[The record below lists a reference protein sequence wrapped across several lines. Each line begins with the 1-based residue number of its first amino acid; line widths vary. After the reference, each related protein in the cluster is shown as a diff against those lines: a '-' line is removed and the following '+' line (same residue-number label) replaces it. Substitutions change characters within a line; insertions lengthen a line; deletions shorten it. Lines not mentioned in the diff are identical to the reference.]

1 LGGHA
6 TEEFDDRTEVGFA
19 VEIRGDADMA
29 DDANTELDK
38 SSVFEFRTWVAE
50 RSNIKEPA
58 ETNSESKI

>member
-19 VEIRGDADMA
+19 VEIRGDADIA

-38 SSVFEFRTWVAE
+38 SRVFEFRIWAAE

-58 ETNSESKI
+58 ETNSESEI